1 MDAFKSDRDLIT
13 EIAKQQKI
21 DPEILLGPTPPVAE
35 KLAAPKPVS
44 PVYVMEAQ
52 AKTIE
57 TLLEKFRSAVEDIAE
72 LGKVLT
78 TIKPLI
84 VDVLTTLY
92 ADDVEALKIDRARS
106 NPLNQVGKKS
116 AIRIN
121 QIVIGLIKVANTFAI
136 KAEIRIFAHDVTC
149 RELGKLCLVKRLNG
163 GKTRSTASLGG

>member
-1 MDAFKSDRDLIT
+1 MVDRSLQCFLHCIDLSPLEPRRALHMDAFKSDRDLIT

-92 ADDVEALKIDRARS
+92 ADDVEALKIDRARMGIDTPVIS
-106 NPLNQVGKKS
+106 LENMLKLAAARAEHLQKYGRGK
-116 AIRIN
+116 R
-121 QIVIGLIKVANTFAI
+121 V
-136 KAEIRIFAHDVTC
+136 
-149 RELGKLCLVKRLNG
+149 
-163 GKTRSTASLGG
+163 

>member
-1 MDAFKSDRDLIT
+1 MDAFKFDRDLIT

-92 ADDVEALKIDRARS
+92 ADDVEALKIDRARMGIDTPVIS
-106 NPLNQVGKKS
+106 LENMLKLAAARAEHLQKYGRGK
-116 AIRIN
+116 R
-121 QIVIGLIKVANTFAI
+121 V
-136 KAEIRIFAHDVTC
+136 
-149 RELGKLCLVKRLNG
+149 
-163 GKTRSTASLGG
+163 

>member
-92 ADDVEALKIDRARS
+92 ADDVEALKIDRARMGFDTPVIS
-106 NPLNQVGKKS
+106 LENMLKLAAARAEHLQKYGRGK
-116 AIRIN
+116 R
-121 QIVIGLIKVANTFAI
+121 V
-136 KAEIRIFAHDVTC
+136 
-149 RELGKLCLVKRLNG
+149 
-163 GKTRSTASLGG
+163 

>member
-1 MDAFKSDRDLIT
+1 MGHPSLVDRSLQCFLHCIDLSPLEPRRALHMDAFKSDRDLIT

-92 ADDVEALKIDRARS
+92 ADDAEALKIDRARMGIDTPVIS
-106 NPLNQVGKKS
+106 LENMLKLAAARAEHLQKYGRGK
-116 AIRIN
+116 R
-121 QIVIGLIKVANTFAI
+121 V
-136 KAEIRIFAHDVTC
+136 
-149 RELGKLCLVKRLNG
+149 
-163 GKTRSTASLGG
+163 

>member
-92 ADDVEALKIDRARS
+92 ADDVEALKIDRARMGIDTPVIS
-106 NPLNQVGKKS
+106 LENMLKLAAARAEHLQKYGRGK
-116 AIRIN
+116 R
-121 QIVIGLIKVANTFAI
+121 V
-136 KAEIRIFAHDVTC
+136 
-149 RELGKLCLVKRLNG
+149 
-163 GKTRSTASLGG
+163 